1 MGCCPYGEVTNFP
14 LLSEEAKI
22 PYLRQRLKIYRRSA
36 ARKGRGFRRRPY
48 LLVSKKHHAF
58 RVVIQFV
65 LDAGKSRN
73 MLCFRTT
80 IAYPLGFYR
89 TFDNGGANS
98 IVIN

>member
-65 LDAGKSRN
+65 LDAGK
-73 MLCFRTT
+73 LRTHAVFHANDCVSSAGVFT
-80 IAYPLGFYR
+80 ER
-89 TFDNGGANS
+89 TKKNFD
-98 IVIN
+98 V